1 MSEDSND
8 SADENEGKYSTDE
21 EMTFEGVLK
30 SSLRSESPLEQ
41 TPPESSDTSH
51 QVSRSTSRSQE
62 ASNADESSREDSDES
77 QRTVVATRLAEAYA
91 DGDPKCL
98 VSGETGEI
106 GLHTEYELARSNVG
120 EDDYYY
126 LAQVTDRSYNPHR
139 SELVVKDFGLE
150 WSYDVLELDTVAIQ
164 RVIEKQRRQDFQA
177 GSDPVEY
184 LTEAQA
190 TDVVQWYQ
198 DRSGLA
204 LYPLKEPSQRD
215 LDAIHLLD
223 QYLVV
228 DMDKRELL
236 KGGDLDLLTERQRR
250 VITTNLLGL
259 VRRSIDVPLA
269 VERDIQN
276 RFEFPLMAELTFDS

>member
-1 MSEDSND
+1 MSEESND

-21 EMTFEGVLK
+21 QMTFEGVLK
-30 SSLRSESPLEQ
+30 TSLRSERPLEQ
-41 TPPESSDTSH
+41 TPPESSDNTG
-51 QVSRSTSRSQE
+51 QVNRSTSPAQE
-62 ASNADESSREDSDES
+62 ASNTDESSREDSDES

-106 GLHTEYELARSNVG
+106 GLHTEYDLARSNVG

-126 LAQVTDRSYNPHR
+126 LAQVTDRSLNPLR
-139 SELVVKDFGLE
+139 SKLVVKDFGLE
-150 WSYDVLELDTVAIQ
+150 WSYDALEPDAVAIQ
-164 RVIEKQRRQDFQA
+164 RVIEKQRRQDFRA
-177 GSDPVEY
+177 GRDPVEY

-190 TDVVQWYQ
+190 SDVAQWYQ

-204 LYPLKEPSQRD
+204 LYPLKEPYQQD

-228 DMDKRELL
+228 DMDERELL
-236 KGGDLDLLTERQRR
+236 KGDDLDLLTERQRR